1 MKDRLKLFSSNW
13 IIIIVFF
20 VFVFIIGFY
29 VYSTRTPKKIE
40 SKVADIVLVFDTTG
54 SMRDE
59 IQNVKAI
66 LVDFI
71 DSLKKAGINS
81 RLGLIT
87 YGCIEERSVI
97 RKTVSLTSN
106 INLVRTQLDALNI
119 GGGSTEDPIT
129 AFYYMF
135 SKFKFRKSVRKI
147 VIFVTDEPYVEP
159 AKNGKSFADMNEY
172 VLKNKFIVYP
182 ITPPFASYRDLARQS
197 GGKFFD
203 IRNSEKFK
211 QNILNVSK
219 HISKNIFQR

>member
-13 IIIIVFF
+13 IIISVFF
-20 VFVFIIGFY
+20 AFVFISGFY
-29 VYSTRTPKKIE
+29 VYSTRTPIKLE

-71 DSLKKAGINS
+71 DSLEKAGINS

-106 INLVRTQLDALNI
+106 IDIIRKQLDALNI
-119 GGGSTEDPIT
+119 GGGRTEDPIT

-135 SKFKFRKSVRKI
+135 AKFKFRKDVRKI
-147 VIFVTDEPYVEP
+147 VIFITDEPYVEP
-159 AKNGKSFADMNEY
+159 AKNGKLFADMEAY
-172 VLKNKFIVYP
+172 ILKEKFIVYP
-182 ITPPFASYRDLARQS
+182 ITPSFLSYVNLARRS

-203 IRNSEKFK
+203 IRNSKKFK